1 MLKKKINSIIER
13 TKVLFKERKK
23 EICLGAL
30 GVVLLGTLGFA
41 AATLSSTDSKEVAS
55 NKTSVTEKAEN
66 NKTDKNKTEN
76 KKEDTNKEETSSKE
90 ETKKEDT
97 KTEGT
102 NTSSTENKTESNEGT
117 SNTSNESTSSGSSSS
132 SSSSSNSGVTNKPS
146 TGGSSSSGSS
156 SSGSTSKPEA
166 HTHSW
171 NPITTTVH
179 HDEVGHW
186 EDVLVQDAWTE
197 EVPIYEE
204 RELSVCN
211 GCGKDITS
219 DPWGHIEEQ
228 MLAGN
233 LACGGYHS
241 EWKQVQ
247 VGTNKVN
254 HGAVYDKKYV
264 VDKAAWDET
273 VITGYQ
279 CSCGATK

>member
-1 MLKKKINSIIER
+1 MSRNKFNLKDKKTKIIIGS
-13 TKVLFKERKK
+13 T
-23 EICLGAL
+23 III
-30 GVVLLGTLGFA
+30 VLLLFLGIGLG
-41 AATLSSTDSKEVAS
+41 LSSINSTDSKNIAS
-55 NKTSVTEKAEN
+55 QGQD
-66 NKTDKNKTEN
+66 KTDKNKTEN
-76 KKEDTNKEETSSKE
+76 KKEDTKKEETSSKE

-117 SNTSNESTSSGSSSS
+117 SNTSNESTSSS

-197 EVPIYEE
+197 EVPVYEE
-204 RELSVCN
+204 REVLICN
-211 GCGKDITS
+211 GCGKDITA
-219 DPWGHIEEQ
+219 DPYAHLNEQ

-233 LACGGYHS
+233 MKCSGFSTDYR
-241 EWKQVQ
+241 QVQ